1 MVKKIKAGQ
10 ILSVFGLVLL
20 AIIFLFPVVYIV
32 FASFKSNAE
41 ILTAGNRILPERF
54 VLENYIQAWNLAN
67 FKLYIK
73 NSVFMSFFIVLG
85 SIFVAT
91 IAGYVFER
99 GNFPGKK
106 FWLAIMIASMFIS
119 VGSISLY
126 PQVQIAKGL
135 HIHNSLW
142 GVIIIRV
149 FGMNIMQFYIS
160 KNFIKSIP
168 KEIDEASKIDGCSFF
183 RNYWNIIL
191 PLLKPLIATVG
202 LLSFRLAW
210 NDYLLPLV
218 FTMGKPENTPL
229 IVGVVNLK
237 NTGEAASSWN
247 LMLAGTVMSIIPML
261 IVFIVLNKYFV
272 SGLTNGA
279 VKG

>member
-1 MVKKIKAGQ
+1 MTKKID
-10 ILSVFGLVLL
+10 IPRFCITVLL
-20 AIIFLFPVVYIV
+20 ILLAFVFLFPLIYI
-32 FASFKSNAE
+32 FFSSFKSNTE
-41 ILTAGNRILPERF
+41 ILTAGNKLFPEKF
-54 VLENYIQAWNLAN
+54 VLDNYIQAWNLAN
-67 FKLYIK
+67 FRLYIK

-85 SIFVAT
+85 SVFVAT
-91 IAGYVFER
+91 ISGYVFER

-106 FWLAIMIASMFIS
+106 WLLAVIISSMFIS
-119 VGSISLY
+119 VGSLSLY
-126 PQVQIAKGL
+126 PQVQIAKDLG
-135 HIHNSLW
+135 IHNSLW

-149 FGMNIMQFYIS
+149 FGMNVMQFYVS

-168 KEIDEASKIDGCSFF
+168 KEIDEAAKIDGCSFF
-183 RNYWNIIL
+183 RTYWNIIL

-247 LMLAGTVMSIIPML
+247 LMLAGTMMSIVPM
-261 IVFIVLNKYFV
+261 FIVYLCLNKYFV
-272 SGLTNGA
+272 SGLTSGA

>member
-1 MVKKIKAGQ
+1 MKKKINYSQFFIYAFL
-10 ILSVFGLVLL
+10 ILL
-20 AIIFLFPVVYIV
+20 AFVFLFPLIYIF
-32 FASFKSNAE
+32 FASFKSNTE
-41 ILTAGNRILPERF
+41 ILTAGNKLLPEKF
-54 VLENYIQAWNLAN
+54 VLDNYIQAWELAN
-67 FKLYIK
+67 FKQFIK
-73 NSVFMSFFIVLG
+73 NSVFMSFFIVIG
-85 SIFVAT
+85 SVIVAT
-91 IAGYVFER
+91 VSGYVFER

-106 FWLAIMIASMFIS
+106 WLLAIIISSMFIS

-126 PQVQIAKGL
+126 PQLQIAKAM
-135 HIHNSLW
+135 HIHDTLW

-149 FGMNIMQFYIS
+149 FGMNVMQFYVS
-160 KNFIKSIP
+160 KNYIRSLP
-168 KEIDEASKIDGCSFF
+168 KELDEAAKLDGCSFF
-183 RNYWNIIL
+183 RTYRSIIF

-229 IVGVVNLK
+229 IVGVINLK

-247 LMLAGTVMSIIPML
+247 LMLAGTVMSIIPMF
-261 IVFIVLNKYFV
+261 IVYLVLNKYFV
-272 SGLTNGA
+272 SGLTSGA